1 MEKLVVFSKVSRD
14 EKQLQLAKQFVEALA
29 HKLDSKVSI
38 RLWDGSVIP
47 LGTDPVP
54 GLELSLSGPGVIGSL
69 IRRPTAENLLCHY
82 VNASQRITS
91 AFEIDLQIFDSET
104 GLSIWVCAKTRRN
117 HLRSIQRGRHR

>member
-1 MEKLVVFSKVSRD
+1 MEKLVVFSKASRD

-47 LGTDPVP
+47 LGSEPTP

-69 IRRPTAENLLCHY
+69 I
-82 VNASQRITS
+82 
-91 AFEIDLQIFDSET
+91 
-104 GLSIWVCAKTRRN
+104 LSLI
-117 HLRSIQRGRHR
+117 HI